1 MRNYNLSA
9 AEKKKERR
17 ICTKFK
23 YHMSGDSKISSS
35 RKSYIKA
42 IFHSLK
48 GGYSCQ

>member
-1 MRNYNLSA
+1 MRYYHLSA
-9 AEKKKERR
+9 AEKKKRRR
-17 ICTKFK
+17 IFSKFK

-48 GGYSCQ
+48 GGYSFQ